1 MSENHSFN
9 WPRHTAHQL
18 RMLRET
24 GPLVHNITN
33 YVVMGIT
40 ANVLLAQGAYP
51 VMAHAPEEVEEMT
64 ALAGAL
70 ALNIGTLSSHWV
82 ESMILAGRK
91 ANQMGKPV
99 VLDPVGA
106 GATSYRTR
114 TVSRIL
120 EAVRISVLRGNP
132 SEILAVSGA
141 QAKTRG
147 VDAVHGVE
155 EIAAVARELA
165 LRLNCVVAVSGE
177 RDLVTDGTRTIRL
190 AGGHALMT
198 KITGMGCALS
208 STTAG
213 FAALGDDV
221 VAGAV
226 SAMALY
232 NAAGEL
238 AARNAS
244 GPGSFE
250 PAFLDALAEVGDDQM
265 LLGKIIQE

>member
-1 MSENHSFN
+1 MIMRNHEA
-9 WPRHTAHQL
+9 WPEITAERLQAM
-18 RMLRET
+18 RQA

-33 YVVMGIT
+33 YVVMGVT

-70 ALNIGTLSSHWV
+70 ALNIGTLSREWV
-82 ESMILAGRK
+82 KAMILAGKK
-91 ANQMGKPV
+91 ANDLHKPV

-106 GATSYRTR
+106 GATRYRTE
-114 TVSRIL
+114 TVSNIL
-120 EAVRISVLRGNP
+120 NAVQVSVLRGNP

-141 QAKTRG
+141 QGGTRG
-147 VDAVHGVE
+147 VDAIHDVE

-165 LRLNCVVAVSGE
+165 TRLGCVVAVSGK

-190 AGGHALMT
+190 AGGSPLMT

-208 STTAG
+208 STVAAFVANGQDPLAG
-213 FAALGDDV
+213 TV
-221 VAGAV
+221 T
-226 SAMALY
+226 AMALY
-232 NAAGEL
+232 NIAGEL
-238 AARNAS
+238 AAQRAA

-250 PAFLDALAEVGDDQM
+250 PAFLDILGMVGKDQM
-265 LLGKIIQE
+265 LRAEIDQE